1 MKQLSV
7 DCIVFDLDDTLY
19 PQIEFDLGC
28 LKESA
33 GYISSLCGKSNSEIF
48 GIITEILAKN
58 GIEYRKVFDDLF
70 EEIKF
75 DGMCYIKDI
84 LKCYWSAKPQ
94 ISVFP
99 NVDNILRYLKSKYS
113 LAMITDGYVDTQTY
127 KISKLGLNDY
137 FNKIY
142 FTDSY
147 GVENRKPSKYVFDVF
162 LSETEFPPERCVYIG
177 NDPRKDFIPARDVG
191 MHSIRIRQGSFADID
206 LGKEY
211 EADYIVDSISQLTEL
226 I

>member
-1 MKQLSV
+1 MKQLNV

-19 PQIEFDLGC
+19 PQIEYDLGC
-28 LKESA
+28 LKKSA
-33 GYISSLCGKSNSEIF
+33 EYISKLCGKSGDEIF
-48 GIITEILAKN
+48 GYIKEIVTKN
-58 GIEYRKVFDDLF
+58 GIEYRKIFDDLF

-84 LKCYWSAKPQ
+84 LKCYWSARPH
-94 ISVFP
+94 ISVYP
-99 NVDNILRYLKSKYS
+99 DTNHILRYLKDKYS
-113 LAMITDGYVDTQTY
+113 LAMITDGYVDIQTY
-127 KISKLGLNDY
+127 KIGELRLSDY

-162 LSETEFPPERCVYIG
+162 IKETKLSPNRCVYIG

-191 MHSIRIRQGSFADID
+191 MHSIRIRQGSFADITPD
-206 LGKEY
+206 TDC
-211 EADYIVDSISQLTEL
+211 EADYIVDSISQLTDL